1 MPEEGARL
9 TSLGKVISALL
20 IVGLLGLGVWV
31 VIQKSHSRVAARGAF
46 AAGEVHTLWGT
57 VDMMVLFAP
66 ELSRDSR
73 TAPRVAQQIDWSNG
87 GDGIVVRSAIK
98 SVADL
103 KKKTLTL
110 AQNSPSEYYLT

>member
-1 MPEEGARL
+1 SCSYTSGAPLYLPSFPTRRSSDL
-9 TSLGKVISALL
+9 
-20 IVGLLGLGVWV
+20 
-31 VIQKSHSRVAARGAF
+31 
-46 AAGEVHTLWGT
+46 EVHTLWGT

-103 KKKTLTL
+103 KKKTITRSEEHTSEL
-110 AQNSPSEYYLT
+110 QSPDHLVCRLLLEK